1 MAWARPVRNLMA
13 ALAAASL
20 AYGSTACAQTS
31 DGDWP
36 MAAKNYQNTRYSEL
50 AEINTSNVSR

>member
-13 ALAAASL
+13 VLAAASL
-20 AYGSTACAQTS
+20 AYGSTVCAQTS

-36 MAAKNYQNTRYSEL
+36 MAAKND
-50 AEINTSNVSR
+50 